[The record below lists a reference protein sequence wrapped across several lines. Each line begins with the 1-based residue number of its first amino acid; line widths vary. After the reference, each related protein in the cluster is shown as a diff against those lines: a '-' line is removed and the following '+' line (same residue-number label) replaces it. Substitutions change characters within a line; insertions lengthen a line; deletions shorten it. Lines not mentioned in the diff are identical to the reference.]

1 MSKDLR
7 EIGRIKI
14 DDTKEFCIGENSALI
29 VISEYIDSPSYKGF
43 TNKTISL
50 DKENLELFVRE
61 TRRVLSG
68 ELEITIMSW
77 GKDSKNELI
86 IQKIKKKEDD
96 FKAQKY
102 DLRQYVNS
110 TAFNGY
116 TKKGIRTTA
125 PPLKNLI
132 SFLQRLQN
140 LREGNYN

>member
-86 IQKIKKKEDD
+86 IKKIKKKEAD